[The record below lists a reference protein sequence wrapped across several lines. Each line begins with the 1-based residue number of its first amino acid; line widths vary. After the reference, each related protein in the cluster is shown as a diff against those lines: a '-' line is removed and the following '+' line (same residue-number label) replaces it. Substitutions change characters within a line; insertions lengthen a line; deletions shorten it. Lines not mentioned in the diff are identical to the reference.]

1 MSVFVSAADMPE
13 RDGATSL
20 LAQCADTLP
29 RLKKIWADGG
39 YTGAWANALA
49 QRYGIEIEVVK
60 RTDDLKRFVVVPRRW
75 VVERTFAWFNR
86 YKRLAKDY
94 ELRPEHSESMIY
106 IAMSQLMLKRL
117 RK

>member
-1 MSVFVSAADMPE
+1 MFVSAADLPE
-13 RDGATSL
+13 RDGAKSL
-20 LAQCADTLP
+20 LAQAAPTLS

-39 YTGAWANALA
+39 YTGTWADFIAE
-49 QRYGIEIEVVK
+49 RYGIEIEVVK

-106 IAMSQLMLKRL
+106 LAMIQLMLKRL